1 MIKMKQA
8 RKIIAVSNGAE
19 RATYFLGKIL
29 RKNAN
34 DVFSVIDVQKAEER
48 GDTVTVL
55 LAPESQKISQP
66 ALFSVCVMKF
76 EPDKPKPI
84 GFRSVFTYSTRW
96 DGADFT
102 ARNIRTLPDET
113 AVFEMVGIGIIGR
126 VRLEHARE
134 GDVEASLAAA
144 AAAMAAGIPFAG
156 ILDALNEPDETSAVS
171 GV

>member
-29 RKNAN
+29 KRNVN
-34 DVFSVIDVQKAEER
+34 NVTVIDVQKAEER

-55 LAPESQKISQP
+55 LASESQKISLP

-76 EPDKPKPI
+76 EPEKPKPF

-102 ARNIRTLPDET
+102 ARNIRILPDGT
-113 AVFEMVGIGIIGR
+113 TVFEMVGIGIIGR
-126 VRLEHARE
+126 VRLEHAQK

-144 AAAMAAGIPFAG
+144 AAAMAAGVPFAG
-156 ILDALNEPDETSAVS
+156 ILDALNGPDEASAAS
-171 GV
+171 GL